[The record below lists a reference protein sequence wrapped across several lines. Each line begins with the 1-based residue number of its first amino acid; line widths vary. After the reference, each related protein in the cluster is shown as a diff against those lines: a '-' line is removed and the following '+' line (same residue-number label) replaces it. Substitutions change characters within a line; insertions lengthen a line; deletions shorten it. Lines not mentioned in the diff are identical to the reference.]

1 MSVAVALRIPD
12 SHYNPQTG
20 RFLSEDPIRFS
31 SGDLNLYRYV
41 ENNPTIYTDPDG
53 KNPILI
59 AVGIGAVVGGIAG
72 AVGNII
78 AETNPTPE
86 TVGNAAIGGA
96 VGGVVAVGLAGAAIV
111 TGGGSLTVTGGV
123 CSALGG
129 LAVGTGTNLLL
140 TSEAQPGKAQNK
152 STRR

>member
-111 TGGGSLTVTGGV
+111 TGGGSLTVT
-123 CSALGG
+123 
-129 LAVGTGTNLLL
+129 
-140 TSEAQPGKAQNK
+140 
-152 STRR
+152 